1 MAIGLSKWKFLHNI
15 DIRLTLI
22 RILNR
27 HPWLVNADE

>member
-1 MAIGLSKWKFLHNI
+1 MAIGLSKWKFLHII

-27 HPWLVNADE
+27 HPLLVNADE